1 MRDMVRNAPDD
12 ERRQCECDEF
22 DETLSSRW
30 NQQHSKQ
37 ADDKLWD
44 NIRRLLSKEMLHDGV
59 IVGQLRGII
68 QAEQL
73 HGLNEIALIDKMK
86 NIARE
91 EHANGLQRGVLDTHI
106 WCLVSQS
113 LA

>member
-1 MRDMVRNAPDD
+1 MRDMVRNALDD
-12 ERRQCECDEF
+12 ERRQGECDEF
-22 DETLSSRW
+22 DDTLSSPL

-37 ADDKLWD
+37 ADSKVWD
-44 NIRRLLSKEMLHDGV
+44 NIRRLLSKEFLHDGD

-73 HGLNEIALIDKMK
+73 HGLDEIAIIDKVK

-91 EHANGLQRGVLDTHI
+91 ENANGLQ
-106 WCLVSQS
+106 
-113 LA
+113 